1 MEWDKIWSFNK
12 KVIDPIA
19 PRHFGLSKDN
29 LTLVNVIDA
38 GNSSAK
44 HPFHPKNEECGQ
56 KDVFY
61 SKRVFVESAD
71 AETFVNGE
79 NVTFVNWGNIK
90 IEKVTKSKDGK
101 VESVDAKLNLDDKD
115 YKKTTKV
122 TWLAESP
129 DCKWTPAVAVEFDNI
144 ISKPILEKDDDF
156 KQFINK
162 ERFKTSKF
170 DFMTH
175 IYGRFNRN

>member
-1 MEWDKIWSFNK
+1 METLYT
-12 KVIDPIA
+12 P
-19 PRHFGLSKDN
+19 HFTPEGIICKLIK
-29 LTLVNVIDA
+29 
-38 GNSSAK
+38 AK

-162 ERFKTSKF
+162 ERF
-170 DFMTH
+170 
-175 IYGRFNRN
+175 NL

>member
-1 MEWDKIWSFNK
+1 MRKQFL
-12 KVIDPIA
+12 
-19 PRHFGLSKDN
+19 R
-29 LTLVNVIDA
+29 
-38 GNSSAK
+38 
-44 HPFHPKNEECGQ
+44 
-56 KDVFY
+56 
-61 SKRVFVESAD
+61 
-71 AETFVNGE
+71 
-79 NVTFVNWGNIK
+79 
-90 IEKVTKSKDGK
+90 IEKSLLKLQLDLQTSLPHSTQFDLGFDLFIKSNDGK

-162 ERFKTSKF
+162 DSDLPSRLARNWSEFFGTSSN
-170 DFMTH
+170 TSELG
-175 IYGRFNRN
+175 YS

>member
-1 MEWDKIWSFNK
+1 MK
-12 KVIDPIA
+12 
-19 PRHFGLSKDN
+19 
-29 LTLVNVIDA
+29 
-38 GNSSAK
+38 AK

-71 AETFVNGE
+71 AETFVAGE
-79 NVTFVNWGNIK
+79 NVTFVNWGNLK

-129 DCKWTPAVAVEFDNI
+129 DCKWTPPVAVEFDNI
-144 ISKPILEKDDDF
+144 IS
-156 KQFINK
+156 
-162 ERFKTSKF
+162 
-170 DFMTH
+170 
-175 IYGRFNRN
+175 